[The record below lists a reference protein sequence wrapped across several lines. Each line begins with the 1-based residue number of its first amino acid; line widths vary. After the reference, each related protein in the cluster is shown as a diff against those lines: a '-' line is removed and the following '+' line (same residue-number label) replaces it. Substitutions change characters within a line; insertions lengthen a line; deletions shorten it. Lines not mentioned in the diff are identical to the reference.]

1 MSYSTP
7 LTIISHHFGYYLHFL
22 GGGSGA
28 NVICIYISLT
38 IIANHSFLYTGRRTE
53 RKTRKKR
60 VGKAGK
66 ATLTERS
73 DLSVHPSRP
82 AKILVCVFFSCGL
95 SRFCQRT
102 NDQRSFSSIKKST
115 IHLGVFVRRRFR
127 FAVPAWPVALANL
140 LPFFYGDGIPDQIY
154 NLKWGWFFAC

>member
-53 RKTRKKR
+53 RKTRKKW

-95 SRFCQRT
+95 AKGRTTNVRSPQSRKVP
-102 NDQRSFSSIKKST
+102 SIWAYLFATVSG
-115 IHLGVFVRRRFR
+115 LLSRRGR
-127 FAVPAWPVALANL
+127 
-140 LPFFYGDGIPDQIY
+140 
-154 NLKWGWFFAC
+154 